1 MKKSINKLCL
11 NKTTIS
17 NLSQSDLGQING
29 GNKQTRPCAPPPTFK
44 NCPSFGMGTCSAC
57 NCTIVN
63 APK

>member
-29 GNKQTRPCAPPPTFK
+29 GNKQTRPCAPPRLLKIVLRLVWELALPAT
-44 NCPSFGMGTCSAC
+44 A
-57 NCTIVN
+57 IVN